1 MKLINLFKSKTGKM
15 ALSAMQAVGLS
26 AAVGVAGIAAW
37 QMMGSSSEPALN
49 TVFSSS
55 DDQEVV
61 FVAGGTAGAYASGNY
76 GVGGEVQSGL
86 RAKMSHDMQ
95 LMQED
100 AARANAEPDAP
111 AFVQQEQQIQAFK
124 MDGAS
129 GGLGM
134 GANAANELGV
144 NMEGGL
150 EGVQQQMAAMQAALA
165 AQQEAAAAAG
175 QAAAG
180 NVAQAAAQAAAQ
192 GQQAGAWGMADGM
205 ARASGSN
212 LNSTPLQAGTGRE
225 GGASASGTLGGAQ
238 IAGAAGARG
247 PMETLQGSR
256 QSTSGFGRALR
267 WDGGDGIDYIAS
279 LQKQSADV
287 SQNRDRSANEGSRI
301 FMAGER
307 LSGGIQLDGGTLT
320 TGNASSSDFSS
331 DDALSALGSA
341 GTGVQ
346 EDVVTYEE
354 ARQQLADDMK
364 AYNNKVAVSCGI
376 GQVLCNI
383 WIWSFKKD
391 MNKKIDAFE
400 QTWGDTQYVTSDTQ
414 GNIIDD
420 ARKLTQKIFVRG
432 SSSITFLGV
441 ITSMWSSEYGKEG
454 EHIWGVSKSEE

>member
-134 GANAANELGV
+134 GTNAANELGM
-144 NMEGGL
+144 NMSGGL

-320 TGNASSSDFSS
+320 TGNASSSDFLSENS
-331 DDALSALGSA
+331 LASLGAGVGQAMSLAEQYQQAREELRSELKDFAKKCNGWSWVPGFVDLFGGRYLVRLSARNKMLDKVDAFRSQWG
-341 GTGVQ
+341 
-346 EDVVTYEE
+346 EYE
-354 ARQQLADDMK
+354 
-364 AYNNKVAVSCGI
+364 
-376 GQVLCNI
+376 
-383 WIWSFKKD
+383 KD
-391 MNKKIDAFE
+391 MTTGGYSNVSEELVKKV
-400 QTWGDTQYVTSDTQ
+400 Y
-414 GNIIDD
+414 N
-420 ARKLTQKIFVRG
+420 
-432 SSSITFLGV
+432 
-441 ITSMWSSEYGKEG
+441 SMFAAGRPRQVAQEYGREYWNDEKAFD
-454 EHIWGVSKSEE
+454 WK

>member
-61 FVAGGTAGAYASGNY
+61 FVAGGTTGAYASGNY
-76 GVGGEVQSGL
+76 GAGGEVQSGL

-95 LMQED
+95 LMQAD
-100 AARANAEPDAP
+100 AVRAGETDADSP

-134 GANAANELGV
+134 GANAANELGM
-144 NMEGGL
+144 NMGGGL

-192 GQQAGAWGMADGM
+192 GQNGGRWSMADGM

-256 QSTSGFGRALR
+256 RATSGFGRALR
-267 WDGGDGIDYIAS
+267 WDGGDGIDYVAS
-279 LQKQSADV
+279 LQKQSADIT
-287 SQNRDRSANEGSRI
+287 QNRDRSANEGTRI
-301 FMAGER
+301 FMSGER

-320 TGNASSSDFSS
+320 TGSASSSDFSS

-354 ARQQLADDMK
+354 ARQQLADDIK
-364 AYNNKVAVSCGI
+364 DYRLKLAASCSALPLI
-376 GQVLCNI
+376 C
-383 WIWSFKKD
+383 
-391 MNKKIDAFE
+391 
-400 QTWGDTQYVTSDTQ
+400 QTWAWKLRNNAYDKVSEFEATWGESNYMQSDTR
-414 GNIIDD
+414 GNLADD
-420 ARKLTQKIFVRG
+420 ARVVIKKIWNRG
-432 SSSITFLGV
+432 WGGIIGAL
-441 ITSMWSSEYGKEG
+441 TSMWNGEFGKEG
-454 EHIWGVSKSEE
+454 DHVFGRESKQE

>member
-61 FVAGGTAGAYASGNY
+61 FVAGGTTGAYASGNY
-76 GVGGEVQSGL
+76 GAGGEVQSGL

-95 LMQED
+95 LMQAD
-100 AARANAEPDAP
+100 AVRAGETDADSP

-134 GANAANELGV
+134 GANAANELGM
-144 NMEGGL
+144 NMGGGL

-192 GQQAGAWGMADGM
+192 GQNGGRWSMADGM

-256 QSTSGFGRALR
+256 RSTSGFGRALR
-267 WDGGDGIDYIAS
+267 WDGGDGIDYVAS
-279 LQKQSADV
+279 LQKQSADIT
-287 SQNRDRSANEGSRI
+287 QNRDRSANEGTRI
-301 FMAGER
+301 FMSGER

-346 EDVVTYEE
+346 EEVVTYEE
-354 ARQQLADDMK
+354 AKEELGNQINKYRQTMQATCSAFIVPGLCK
-364 AYNNKVAVSCGI
+364 PFTIGTTRKIEKKV
-376 GQVLCNI
+376 
-383 WIWSFKKD
+383 D
-391 MNKKIDAFE
+391 EFE
-400 QTWGDTQYVTSDTQ
+400 STWGETNFMTTDTQ
-414 GNIIDD
+414 GNIADD
-420 ARKLTQKIFVRG
+420 ARVVVDKIKKLSWGGIFTG
-432 SSSITFLGV
+432 L
-441 ITSMWSSEYGKEG
+441 TSMWKGQFGKEG
-454 EHIWGVSKSEE
+454 DHVFGRESK

>member
-61 FVAGGTAGAYASGNY
+61 YVAGGTTGGYASANY
-76 GVGGEVQSGL
+76 GAGGEVQSGL
-86 RAKMSHDMQ
+86 RAKMSRDMQ
-95 LMQED
+95 LMQQD
-100 AARANAEPDAP
+100 AARAGETDADSP
-111 AFVQQEQQIQAFK
+111 AFVQQEQQVQAYK

-134 GANAANELGV
+134 GANAANELAVDMG
-144 NMEGGL
+144 GGL
-150 EGVQQQMAAMQAALA
+150 EGVQQQMEAMQAALA
-165 AQQEAAAAAG
+165 AQQQAAAAAG
-175 QAAAG
+175 QSAAG
-180 NVAQAAAQAAAQ
+180 NVAQAAAQAALQ
-192 GQQAGAWGMADGM
+192 GKDAGKWGMADGM

-212 LNSTPLQAGTGRE
+212 LNATPLQAGSGGAG

-247 PMETLQGSR
+247 PVEALPGSR
-256 QSTSGFGRALR
+256 QAVSGFGRALR
-267 WDGGDGIDYIAS
+267 WDGGDDIDYIAS

-307 LSGGIQLDGGTLT
+307 LSGGILLNGESLT

-331 DDALSALGSA
+331 DDAISALGS
-341 GTGVQ
+341 GVSGVQ

-354 ARQQLADDMK
+354 ARQQLVEDIKDYRVNLAT
-364 AYNNKVAVSCGI
+364 SCSI
-376 GQVLCNI
+376 LPFVC
-383 WIWSFKKD
+383 
-391 MNKKIDAFE
+391 
-400 QTWGDTQYVTSDTQ
+400 QTWVWSLRNEAKDKVKEFEKTWGESDYFKTDTR
-414 GNIIDD
+414 GNLADD
-420 ARKLTQKIFVRG
+420 ARVVIDKIWNRG
-432 SSSITFLGV
+432 WGGIIGAL
-441 ITSMWSSEYGKEG
+441 TSMWNGEFGKEG
-454 EHIWGVSKSEE
+454 DHVFGRESK

>member
-61 FVAGGTAGAYASGNY
+61 FVAGGTTGAYASGNY
-76 GVGGEVQSGL
+76 GAGGEVQSGL

-95 LMQED
+95 LMQAD
-100 AARANAEPDAP
+100 AVRAGETDADSP

-134 GANAANELGV
+134 GANAANELGM
-144 NMEGGL
+144 NMGGGL

-192 GQQAGAWGMADGM
+192 GQNGGRWSMADGM

-256 QSTSGFGRALR
+256 RSTSGFGRALR
-267 WDGGDGIDYIAS
+267 WDGGDGIDYVAS
-279 LQKQSADV
+279 LQKQSADIT
-287 SQNRDRSANEGSRI
+287 QNRDRSANEGTRI
-301 FMAGER
+301 FMSGER
-307 LSGGIQLDGGTLT
+307 LSGGIQLDGETLT
-320 TGNASSSDFSS
+320 TGSASSSDFSS

-346 EDVVTYEE
+346 EDVITYEE
-354 ARQQLADDMK
+354 ARQQLVEDIKDYRVNLAT
-364 AYNNKVAVSCGI
+364 SCSI
-376 GQVLCNI
+376 LPLVC
-383 WIWSFKKD
+383 
-391 MNKKIDAFE
+391 
-400 QTWGDTQYVTSDTQ
+400 QTWAWSLRNEAKDKVKEFEKTWGESDYFKTDTR
-414 GNIIDD
+414 GNLADD
-420 ARKLTQKIFVRG
+420 ARVVIDKIWNRG
-432 SSSITFLGV
+432 WGGIVGAL
-441 ITSMWSSEYGKEG
+441 TSMWNGEFGKEG
-454 EHIWGVSKSEE
+454 DHVFGRESK

>member
-134 GANAANELGV
+134 GANAANELGM
-144 NMEGGL
+144 NMSGGL

-247 PMETLQGSR
+247 PVEALPGSR
-256 QSTSGFGRALR
+256 QAVSGFGRALR
-267 WDGGDGIDYIAS
+267 WDGGDDIDYIAS

-307 LSGGIQLDGGTLT
+307 LSGGILLNGESLT

-331 DDALSALGSA
+331 DDAISALGS
-341 GTGVQ
+341 GVSGVQ

-354 ARQQLADDMK
+354 ARQQLVEDIKDYRVNLAT
-364 AYNNKVAVSCGI
+364 SCSI
-376 GQVLCNI
+376 LPFVC
-383 WIWSFKKD
+383 
-391 MNKKIDAFE
+391 
-400 QTWGDTQYVTSDTQ
+400 QTWVWSLRNEAKDKVKEFEKTWGESDYFKTDTR
-414 GNIIDD
+414 GNLADD
-420 ARKLTQKIFVRG
+420 ARVVIDKIWNRG
-432 SSSITFLGV
+432 WGGIIGAL
-441 ITSMWSSEYGKEG
+441 TSMWNGEFGKEG
-454 EHIWGVSKSEE
+454 DHVFGRESK

>member
-1 MKLINLFKSKTGKM
+1 MKLINLFKSKTGKV

-134 GANAANELGV
+134 GANAANELGM
-144 NMEGGL
+144 NMSGGL

-165 AQQEAAAAAG
+165 AQQEAAATAG

-247 PMETLQGSR
+247 PVEALPGSR
-256 QSTSGFGRALR
+256 QAVSGFGRALR
-267 WDGGDGIDYIAS
+267 WDGGDDIDYIAS

-307 LSGGIQLDGGTLT
+307 LSGGILLNGESLT

-331 DDALSALGSA
+331 DDAISALGS
-341 GTGVQ
+341 GVSGVQ

-354 ARQQLADDMK
+354 ARQQLVEDIKDYRVNLAT
-364 AYNNKVAVSCGI
+364 SCSI
-376 GQVLCNI
+376 LPFVC
-383 WIWSFKKD
+383 
-391 MNKKIDAFE
+391 
-400 QTWGDTQYVTSDTQ
+400 QTWVWSLRNEAKDKVKEFEKTWGESDYFKTDTR
-414 GNIIDD
+414 GNLADD
-420 ARKLTQKIFVRG
+420 ARVVIDKIWNRG
-432 SSSITFLGV
+432 WGGIIGAL
-441 ITSMWSSEYGKEG
+441 TSMWNGEFGKEG
-454 EHIWGVSKSEE
+454 DHVFGRESK